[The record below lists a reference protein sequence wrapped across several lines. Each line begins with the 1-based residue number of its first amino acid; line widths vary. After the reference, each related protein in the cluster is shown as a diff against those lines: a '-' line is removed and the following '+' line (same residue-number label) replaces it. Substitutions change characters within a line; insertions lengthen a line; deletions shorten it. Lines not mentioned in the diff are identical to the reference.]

1 MKARA
6 AFALAAGLWL
16 AALARDG
23 AEAWVAA
30 TDLPPLAVETGA
42 EVLARDGRALRVWTV
57 ADGRWRLA
65 TEPGLVDPLY
75 LAMLTAFEDRRFAD
89 HPGVDWR
96 ALLRAGWQAV
106 AAGRVV
112 SGGST
117 LTMQVARLLED
128 SGTGQWRGKLRQVR
142 VALALERRLSKA
154 QILSLYLHLAPFGG
168 NVEGVRAASLAWFG
182 REPARLTPAQAALLV
197 ALPQS
202 PTLRRPDRAPAAA
215 AAGRDRVLARA
226 LEAGLIDRDT
236 HDAARAEPLPAAR
249 RPFPRLAPHLA
260 ERLRAAAPGQGRI
273 VTTLDAD
280 LQARLESLASEAVA
294 RAGERLQVALIV
306 ADHRSGQILASVG
319 SAAYDNDARQGFVD
333 MTQAVRSPGSTLKP
347 LVYALAFDQGLAHPE
362 TLIEDR
368 PTAFGRYAPQNF
380 DRQFRG
386 TLRVKEALRLSLNVP
401 VVALAEALGPER
413 LMQGLRRG
421 GVRAVLPGNGVPGLA
436 VALGGVGVSLEHLAG
451 LYAALARGGVAR
463 PLSALPDAAGA
474 EEGERLVSGVA
485 AWQVGDILAGL
496 APPDGSA
503 PGRVAWKTGTSYGHR
518 DAWALGWDGQHV
530 AGVWMGRADGTPVPG
545 AFGGELA
552 APVMFAAFARL
563 GPQRAALPPPPAAA
577 LLVENARLPQPLQ
590 RFRPRGALAA
600 PGLAPAPE
608 IAFPPDGA
616 EVALDGAPLLAR
628 IRGGQGPFTWLADG
642 VPLAVG
648 DPGREVHLPVPAGAG
663 AVTLSVIDAAGQA
676 ARVRV
681 TLAP

>member
-1 MKARA
+1 MTAARA

-16 AALARDG
+16 AAAARDWLDT
-23 AEAWVAA
+23 WVAA
-30 TDLPPLAVETGA
+30 TDLPVLAVATGP

-65 TEPGLVDPLY
+65 TDAGRVDPLY
-75 LAMLTAFEDRRFAD
+75 LSMLVAYEDRRFD
-89 HPGVDWR
+89 SHPGVDWR
-96 ALLRAGWQAV
+96 ALVRAGWQA
-106 AAGRVV
+106 ATTGRVV

-142 VALALERRLSKA
+142 LALALERRMSKA
-154 QILSLYLHLAPFGG
+154 EILSLYLHLAPFGG
-168 NVEGVRAASLAWFG
+168 NVEGVRAAALAWFG

-202 PTLRRPDRAPAAA
+202 PTLRRPDRNPAAA

-226 LEAGLIDRDT
+226 LAAGLIDRDT
-236 HDAARAEPLPAAR
+236 HDAARAEPLPATRAA
-249 RPFPRLAPHLA
+249 FPRLAPHLA
-260 ERLRAAAPGQGRI
+260 DRLRAAHPGQGR
-273 VTTLDAD
+273 VETTLDAD
-280 LQARLESLASEAVA
+280 LQARLEALATEAVA
-294 RAGERLQVALIV
+294 RQGDRLQVALIV
-306 ADHRSGQILASVG
+306 ADHLSGDILGLVG

-386 TLRVKEALRLSLNVP
+386 TVRVKDALRLSLNIP
-401 VVALAEALGPER
+401 VVALAESLGPER
-413 LMQGLRRG
+413 LMQGLRRAG
-421 GVRAVLPGNGVPGLA
+421 ARAVLPGNGVPGLA
-436 VALGGVGVSLEHLAG
+436 VALGGVGVNLEHLAG
-451 LYAALARGGVAR
+451 VYAALARGGVAR
-463 PLSALPDAAGA
+463 PLSALAGERA
-474 EEGERLVSGVA
+474 EGARLVSQVA
-485 AWQVGDILAGL
+485 AWQVGHVLAGL
-496 APPDGSA
+496 PPPDGGA
-503 PGRVAWKTGTSYGHR
+503 AGRVAWKTGTSYGHR
-518 DAWALGWDGQHV
+518 DAWALGWDGRHV
-530 AGVWMGRADGTPVPG
+530 VGVWMGRADGTPVPG
-545 AFGGELA
+545 AFGGDLA
-552 APVMFAAFARL
+552 APVMFAAFARI
-563 GPQRAALPPPPAAA
+563 GPDRAPLPPPPPAA

-590 RFRPRGALAA
+590 RFRARGVLAS
-600 PGLAPAPE
+600 PGSAPE

-616 EVALDGAPLLAR
+616 QVALDGAPLLAR
-628 IRGGQGPFTWLADG
+628 IRGGQAPFTWLADG
-642 VPLAVG
+642 LPLAVG
-648 DPGREVHLPVPAGAG
+648 STAREVHLPVPAGG